1 MRKVTFYTG
10 RAGVLKNALPSAYK
24 HTVFG
29 KPGESVLFKDRP
41 TFHLTIWFALYCNT
55 RFPEYGERQGHQLS
69 SPCVEFVVTA
79 KVLWKHRRDH
89 NVRQIQ
95 KPLLLVMSPLLE
107 QIEIVEC
114 SHKDDQL

>member
-1 MRKVTFYTG
+1 M
-10 RAGVLKNALPSAYK
+10 
-24 HTVFG
+24 
-29 KPGESVLFKDRP
+29 
-41 TFHLTIWFALYCNT
+41 
-55 RFPEYGERQGHQLS
+55 
-69 SPCVEFVVTA
+69 EFVVTA

-107 QIEIVEC
+107 HIEIVEC